1 MDPKTDPKRY
11 QKSLKIEVGK
21 RERNM
26 FQNGGQRGPKKEP
39 KSIKIASNFD
49 VETQAEKMSLSP
61 VLARRATPPGG
72 GPAVSQVY
80 IYIYI

>member
-11 QKSLKIEVGK
+11 QKSLKIEFGK

-26 FQNGGQRGPKKEP
+26 FQSGGQRGPKKEP

-49 VETQAEKMSLSP
+49 VETQADKNALFTGFAP
-61 VLARRATPPGG
+61 TWNTPWRRPRG
-72 GPAVSQVY
+72 
-80 IYIYI
+80 